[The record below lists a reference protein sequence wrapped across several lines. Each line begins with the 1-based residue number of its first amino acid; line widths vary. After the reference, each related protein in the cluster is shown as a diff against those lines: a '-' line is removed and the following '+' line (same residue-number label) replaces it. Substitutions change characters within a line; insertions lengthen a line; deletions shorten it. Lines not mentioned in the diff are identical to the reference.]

1 MRTLVLGVALIAILA
16 PARTGTA
23 QDFPSHPITMIVP
36 FAAGG
41 PNDTIGRIVTERIT
55 GPRSRSGGR

>member
-16 PARTGTA
+16 PAGTGAA

-41 PNDTIGRIVTERIT
+41 PNIKAD
-55 GPRSRSGGR
+55 